1 VGADGSKNTPGAI
14 QIENIP
20 PNIQDIPQQLEEI
33 EQLNNKQTFQLVGW
47 KLTEVSYK
55 TKVKAYIDRL
65 DEVQRDSFQTV
76 DKMIKDSMDGFDL
89 HILVLKDPTQASNDD
104 DNQVKGLVIF
114 NQESQ
119 SAKLPN
125 GKTAIKVVIHH
136 ISAVQQINREVIL
149 E

>member
-1 VGADGSKNTPGAI
+1 VGADGSKNTQGAI

-104 DNQVKGLVIF
+104 DKQVKGLVIF